1 MSKFDD
7 DYTSLVKKILSKGV
21 EVENR
26 TGVNTIK
33 IPSYNLEFDL
43 RREFPILQTKQTFY
57 KNAIIEMLWIW
68 QMQSNDVRELHK
80 RGVHI
85 WDEWMVDS
93 DGIYRIYEPVA
104 NNYDKDKEVVVMDP
118 LSVSVDN
125 PNGVLK
131 LKYAENGKVMTAKS
145 LIDGK
150 NIKAA
155 KFYGKEYAHT
165 IGTAY
170 GFITDRYKHTQN
182 LINTLKNNKNDRR
195 MVKSLWQ
202 DEFLRTAVLPSCVWS
217 TEWDVTGDTLNLSV
231 HQRSCDTALGLPFNV
246 TQYATLLKMIAQV
259 TDLEAGKINYSIKDA
274 HIYVNQVDGI
284 KEQIARYKRYRELLS
299 QYKDHA
305 NDFKN
310 YAKSLDLFLD
320 KLEEVGYTLETKQI
334 KKCKLD
340 KKIVDIIENDE
351 KPYLWLDD
359 SVKDFFSFDNS
370 RELKHCKVKS
380 YKHMGKISFP
390 ITQ

>member
-1 MSKFDD
+1 MSKFDV
-7 DYTSLVKKILSKGV
+7 DYISLVKEILSKGV

-33 IPSYNLEFDL
+33 LPSYNLEFDL
-43 RREFPILQTKQTFY
+43 RKEFPILQTKQTFY

-68 QMQSNDVRELHK
+68 QMQSNDVRELHE

-85 WDEWMVDS
+85 WDEWMVDE
-93 DGIYRIYEPVA
+93 DGIYRIYEPVTDE
-104 NNYDKDKEVVVMDP
+104 YDKDKAVVVLDP
-118 LSVSVDN
+118 LSVTVDN
-125 PNGVLK
+125 PFGELK
-131 LKYAENGKVMTAKS
+131 PKYDDNGKIMTAKS
-145 LIDGK
+145 LIEGK

-155 KFYGKEYAHT
+155 KFYGKEYAYT

-170 GFITDRYKHTQN
+170 GYITNRYKHIQN
-182 LINTLKNNKNDRR
+182 LIKTIETNKTDRR

-231 HQRSCDTALGLPFNV
+231 HQRSCDTPLGLPFNV

-274 HIYVNQVDGI
+274 HIYVNQINGI
-284 KEQIARYKRYRELLS
+284 EEQINRYKRYKELLNK
-299 QYKDHA
+299 YKNNRADIE
-305 NDFKN
+305 N
-310 YAKSLDLFLD
+310 YKMPLNLFLD
-320 KLEEVGYTLETKQI
+320 KLEEVKDLEETDYI
-334 KKCKLD
+334 KRCKLD
-340 KKIVDIIENDE
+340 KKIIDVIESE
-351 KPYLWLDD
+351 KPELWLDS

-370 RELKHCKVKS
+370 RELEHIKVKN
-380 YKHMGKISFP
+380 YKHLGPIPFP
-390 ITQ
+390 IAQ